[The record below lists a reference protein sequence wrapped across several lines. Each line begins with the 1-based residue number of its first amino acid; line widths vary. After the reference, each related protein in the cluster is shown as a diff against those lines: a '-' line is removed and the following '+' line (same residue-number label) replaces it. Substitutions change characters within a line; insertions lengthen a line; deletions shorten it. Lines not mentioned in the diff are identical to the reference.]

1 MTVIVDYF
9 FSMVQWEDSLLIQ
22 WRRLCGYSQIQQFFS
37 IMLQERAGTN
47 HFPQRPFLTII
58 GQKETQ
64 TTHLAAVFSLKSDQY
79 LMSPY
84 NITPWITHE
93 SQKNEGNVHQ
103 IKKPKNVKTNSP
115 CQHLRNSIETSKE
128 IIHTDVRVNTVLMQQ
143 SKHLH
148 LFL

>member
-1 MTVIVDYF
+1 MRGLFIDTVKKTLWI
-9 FSMVQWEDSLLIQ
+9 FSDSAIFQYHVTRESRYQSLSTKTIFNHY
-22 WRRLCGYSQIQQFFS
+22 WTKGNSDHSFS
-37 IMLQERAGTN
+37 SSVFN
-47 HFPQRPFLTII
+47 PFT
-58 GQKETQ
+58 
-64 TTHLAAVFSLKSDQY
+64 LKSDQY
-79 LMSPY
+79 LISPY